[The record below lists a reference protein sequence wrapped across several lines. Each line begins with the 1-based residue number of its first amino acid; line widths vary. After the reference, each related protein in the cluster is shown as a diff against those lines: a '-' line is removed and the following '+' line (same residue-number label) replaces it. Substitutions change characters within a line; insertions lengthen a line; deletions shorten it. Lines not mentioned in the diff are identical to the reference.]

1 LIISITGGTG
11 FIGRKLAMYHLA
23 RGDSVRI
30 LSRGDPKEPFPSASV
45 KLYRGDLSIAADL
58 MPFAEGADILYHCAG
73 EIRDKDRMK
82 SVHIDGTM
90 SLIDAARGRIG
101 RWVQL
106 SSVGVYGKV
115 RNGIVAE
122 ESRSNPI
129 GIYEE
134 SKFQSDNLVTAAAL
148 SGAFEHVILRPSNV
162 YGAEMTNQS
171 MFQLITM
178 IQRGLFFFIGKPES
192 IASYIH
198 VDNVVNAL
206 VLCGEKPIA
215 KGQIYNLS
223 DHVFL
228 EQFIL
233 SIATELKVS
242 KPKIRL
248 PELPVRIAAKIF
260 EIIPRFALTETRVD
274 AMTGRA
280 IYLSD
285 KIKKDLGYR
294 HIVSM
299 EEGIRDVVESWKGS
313 RR

>member
-1 LIISITGGTG
+1 MIVSITGGTG
-11 FIGRKLAMYHLA
+11 FIGHKLAMYHLA

-30 LSRGDPKEPFPSASV
+30 LSRGGLNKPFLSTSV
-45 KLYRGDLSIAADL
+45 KLYRGDLSIADDLTAFAD
-58 MPFAEGADILYHCAG
+58 GADILYHCAG
-73 EIRDKDRMK
+73 EVRDVDRMK

-90 SLIDAARGRIG
+90 NLIDAARGRIG

-106 SSVGVYGKV
+106 SSAGIYGKV
-115 RNGIVAE
+115 RNGIVSE
-122 ESRSNPI
+122 ESRLNPI
-129 GIYEE
+129 GIYEK

-148 SGAFEHVILRPSNV
+148 SGEFEHVILRPSNV

-171 MFQLITM
+171 IFKLISM
-178 IQRGLFFFIGKPES
+178 IQCGLFFFIGKPES

-206 VLCGEKPIA
+206 ALCGENRIA

-233 SIATELKVS
+233 SIATALKVS

-248 PELPVRIAAKIF
+248 PELPVRMAAKIF
-260 EIIPRFALTETRVD
+260 EIIPGFPLTEARVD
-274 AMTGRA
+274 ALTGRA
-280 IYLSD
+280 IYSSD
-285 KIKKDLGYR
+285 KIKTDLGYS
-294 HIVSM
+294 HTVPI
-299 EEGIRDVVESWKGS
+299 EAGIRDLVKSWRCS

>member
-1 LIISITGGTG
+1 LLISITGATG
-11 FIGRKLAMYHLA
+11 FIGHKLAMYHLA
-23 RGDSVRI
+23 RGDSVKI
-30 LSRGDPKEPFPSASV
+30 LSRSGLNEPFLSTSV

-58 MPFAEGADILYHCAG
+58 TPFAEGADILYHCAG
-73 EIRDKDRMK
+73 EVRDEDRMK

-90 SLIDAARGRIG
+90 KLIDAARGRIG

-106 SSVGVYGKV
+106 SSVGVYGRV

-122 ESRSNPI
+122 ESSLNPI

-171 MFQLITM
+171 IFKLISM
-178 IQRGLFFFIGKPES
+178 IQRGLFFFIGKSES

-206 VLCGEKPIA
+206 ALCGENPNA

-223 DHVFL
+223 DHVFM

-233 SIATELKVS
+233 SIASELKVS
-242 KPKIRL
+242 TPKIRL
-248 PELPVRIAAKIF
+248 PELPVRMAVKFF
-260 EIIPRFALTETRVD
+260 EIIPGFPLTEARLDVL
-274 AMTGRA
+274 TGRV

-285 KIKKDLGYR
+285 KIKADLGYR
-294 HIVSM
+294 HIVPI
-299 EEGIRDVVESWKGS
+299 EAGIRGLVESWRQS